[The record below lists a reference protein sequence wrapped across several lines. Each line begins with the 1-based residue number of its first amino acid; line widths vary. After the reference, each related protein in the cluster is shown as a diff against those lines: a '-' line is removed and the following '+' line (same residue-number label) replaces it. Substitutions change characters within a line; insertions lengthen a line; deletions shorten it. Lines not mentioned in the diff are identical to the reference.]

1 MMLEYKVEM
10 EVRVMVVDGGLLETV
25 PVDVCVISGDQF
37 ASGLQAP

>member
-1 MMLEYKVEM
+1 MKLEYKVEM
-10 EVRVMVVDGGLLETV
+10 RVVLDGGGLLETV